1 MDGSLEYIEIVWI
14 LKVWTLWVDYYAYVV
29 IFGLYTLQMGRGG
42 ERRANVLKSISSSSS
57 SAVSTNYNNNPAEI
71 FKKILYH
78 VVKDAINS
86 LFRAT
91 QSVCI
96 RSVFS
101 CGFSELLCVSSTTTS
116 SSSSSFPQ
124 YNTVFFFS
132 AVTFPFRELSSFYSP
147 FRLSPFWQ
155 I

>member
-1 MDGSLEYIEIVWI
+1 
-14 LKVWTLWVDYYAYVV
+14 
-29 IFGLYTLQMGRGG
+29 MGRGG

-132 AVTFPFRELSSFYSP
+132 AVTFPFREFSSFYSP
-147 FRLSPFWQ
+147 FSFVAFLANLAGGLFSIAPFLPLVHVAHVSSKFCRPN
-155 I
+155 